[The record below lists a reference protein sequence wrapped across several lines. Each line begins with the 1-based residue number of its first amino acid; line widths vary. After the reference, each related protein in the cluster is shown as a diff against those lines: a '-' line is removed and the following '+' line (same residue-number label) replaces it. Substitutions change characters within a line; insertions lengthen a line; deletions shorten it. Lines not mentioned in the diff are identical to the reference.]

1 MYRTLSALPFILAV
15 TITTVSAQTR
25 AAALV
30 VTIDPARDTA
40 AISPYIYG
48 SNGQSDD
55 RDENITTRRQGG
67 NRMTGY
73 NWENNASNAGSDYLH
88 QSDDYLTYQL
98 SAGIRDQVG
107 VTLTAFHDVSIET
120 GCYSLLT
127 LPAAGYVARDKKGP
141 VAENEAAPSS
151 RWVQVKPSK
160 GSPFALTPDTTDG
173 AVYADEEVNFL
184 VNRYGG
190 ARTARGVRGYAVD
203 NEPALWPST
212 HPRIHKAHPT
222 IDEMVQKTTA
232 LARAVKSVDPDA
244 EIFGAVAYGFAEYQ
258 NFQDAPDWNANKSYG
273 TYLDALL
280 ARMKAASEA
289 EGRRLID
296 VLDLH
301 WYPEAQGESA
311 SGWRRI
317 TLSDNSE
324 PGVAAARM
332 QAPRTLWDST
342 YREHS
347 WIGDYFSP
355 VALLPKLR
363 ATIAARYPGTKLA
376 FTEINYGGDDD
387 ISGGIAMADVLGLF
401 GRYGVYMSNYW
412 GELKGYVSAAYRI
425 YRNYD
430 GARSTFGAR
439 GVYARTDDAA
449 RGSAYAAV
457 DSAGRLHVI
466 AINKDAG
473 GPLDAEITIDG
484 GTAYTRGAVYGFTAS
499 DSTIRRL
506 DTIGAIAGNRLTYT
520 LPRLSV
526 VHLILEPRRASGV
539 ERPAVEAGVALEGP
553 RPNPVRDRAQIA
565 YRLAAPAAVRL
576 VLFDADGREAATL
589 DEGTRG
595 PGNHTIEIRAA
606 ALPSGVYQCRLVAGD
621 AAIVRRVVIA
631 K

>member
-1 MYRTLSALPFILAV
+1 MYRTLSTLPFILAV
-15 TITTVSAQTR
+15 TIATVSAQTR
-25 AAALV
+25 ATTLA
-30 VTIDPARDTA
+30 VTIDPARDAA

-55 RDENITTRRQGG
+55 RDENITARRQGG

-98 SAGIRDQVG
+98 PAGIRNQVG
-107 VTLTAFHDVSIET
+107 ATLTAFHDVSIET

-141 VAENEAAPSS
+141 VSENEAAPSP
-151 RWVQVKPSK
+151 RWVPVKPSK
-160 GSPFALTPDTTDG
+160 GTPFVLVPDTTDG

-184 VNRYGG
+184 VNRYGAAG
-190 ARTARGVRGYAVD
+190 TARGVRGYAVD

-212 HPRIHKAHPT
+212 HPRIHKAQPT

-280 ARMKAASEA
+280 ARMKTASEA
-289 EGRRLID
+289 DGRRLID

-311 SGWRRI
+311 NGWTRI

-363 ATIAARYPGTKLA
+363 STIAARYPGTKLA

-439 GVYARTDDAA
+439 GAYARTDDAA
-449 RGSAYAAV
+449 RGSAYASV
-457 DSAGRLHVI
+457 DGAGRLHVI

-473 GPLDAEITIDG
+473 GPVDAEITIDG
-484 GTAYTRGAVYGFTAS
+484 GTAFTRGAVYGFTAS
-499 DSTIRRL
+499 DPTIRRL
-506 DTIGAIAGNRLTYT
+506 DTIGEIAANRLTYT

-526 VHLILEPRRASGV
+526 VHLILEPHRASGV
-539 ERPAVEAGVALEGP
+539 ERPAIAINATLDRA
-553 RPNPVRDRAQIA
+553 RPNPAHDRATIT
-565 YRLAAPAAVRL
+565 YRLVAPAEVSLALFDVNGRKVL
-576 VLFDADGREAATL
+576 VLDAGAREQ
-589 DEGTRG
+589 GS
-595 PGNHTIEIRAA
+595 HTVDVPVAS
-606 ALPSGVYQCRLVAGD
+606 LPSGVYQCRLVAGD
-621 AAIVRRVVIA
+621 TVNVQRVVISR
-631 K
+631 